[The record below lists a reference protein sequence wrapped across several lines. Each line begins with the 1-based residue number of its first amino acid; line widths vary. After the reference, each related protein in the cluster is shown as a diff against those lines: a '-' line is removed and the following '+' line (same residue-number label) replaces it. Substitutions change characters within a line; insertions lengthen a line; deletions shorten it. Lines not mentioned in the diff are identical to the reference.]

1 MRPAPSTTRRQIL
14 AWGLGA
20 ALGGESS
27 VTSAQDASQASHEA
41 PESAVARS
49 GVHGMVLF
57 GGREG
62 MYGSH
67 MPMFHAPHDV
77 QAVMRLRAVDPG
89 HERQLRNALAARP
102 ALWTLEPERFDLNR
116 LDRADRP
123 DASPRLRFKAGV
135 YEGHF
140 ERGGQARLSSVDVE
154 VERVLLF
161 RTLDGALRRAARRE
175 FLWIGDGVEHFLVKR
190 LDQRP
195 DIDLI
200 GRFRLQAARRAGAP
214 LHLPG
219 SPLAVPDAASL
230 RESLA
235 RAGARPTGD
244 VQWLYTETDD
254 LA

>member
-1 MRPAPSTTRRQIL
+1 MRPAPSPPRRRLL

-20 ALGGESS
+20 ALGSETLASS
-27 VTSAQDASQASHEA
+27 ALDAAHAPHAASATAM
-41 PESAVARS
+41 PRT

-62 MYGSH
+62 LYCSH

-77 QAVMRLRAVDPG
+77 QAVMRLRAVDPA
-89 HERQLRNALAARP
+89 HERRLREALAARP

-116 LDRADRP
+116 LDPAASRA
-123 DASPRLRFKAGV
+123 ATQRLRFEARV

-140 ERGGQARLSSVDVE
+140 ERGGQARLSPVGFE

-161 RTLDGALRRAARRE
+161 RTLDGTPRRAARRE

-200 GRFRLQAARRAGAP
+200 GRFRLSVSRRAGEP
-214 LHLPG
+214 LLLPG
-219 SPLAVPDAASL
+219 NSLAAPDAPRL
-230 RESLA
+230 REALA